1 MAPILRVI
9 SWGAPYVRSILLVV
23 ALAAQCATGAA
34 YTEGDPWRELGL
46 RRGHATQQQ
55 VRAAYLR
62 LAKELHPDKNR
73 EGGARG
79 ADKTERFK
87 RVQRAYEEI
96 TSAGAE
102 PAAQDPYQAASVPST
117 STARRAGSMAAQQP
131 AGEEGRR
138 NPAKCNG
145 GGGIISGEAFD
156 MRVFTD
162 SVGLEDME
170 EDPDEGGFTLTCRC
184 GGAFLLPWKQA
195 DHPGRRTAVNCQ
207 LCSLWIWVEKQE
219 GGS

>member
-1 MAPILRVI
+1 
-9 SWGAPYVRSILLVV
+9 VRSILLVV
-23 ALAAQCATGAA
+23 ALAAKCATGA
-34 YTEGDPWRELGL
+34 EGDAWHELGL

-73 EGGARG
+73 EGVARG

-102 PAAQDPYQAASVPST
+102 PAAQDPHQAASVS

-138 NPAKCNG
+138 NPAKCSG

-184 GGAFLLPWKQA
+184 GGTFLLPWKQA
-195 DHPGRRTAVNCQ
+195 ADHPGRRAAVNCQ